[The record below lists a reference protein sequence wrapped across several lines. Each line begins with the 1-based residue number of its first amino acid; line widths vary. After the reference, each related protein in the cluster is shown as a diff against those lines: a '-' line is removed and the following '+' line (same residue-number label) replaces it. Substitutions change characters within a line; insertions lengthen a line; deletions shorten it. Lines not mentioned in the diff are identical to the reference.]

1 MATIKLKRMKASWA
15 SFIVGVAAFM
25 VVAALNDRVWAK
37 IYPENRESNLVALC
51 VGVDEYQ
58 DKRLPKLLFCADDAK
73 KMVDVL
79 RDVGA
84 REKACFALT
93 NRGATNVEIRQEIDA
108 ILDDAGPESTVVIL
122 LAGNGF
128 ETKDGEVWF
137 CPSDFD
143 ADNWEETAISIGELR
158 DRLIDDDAR
167 FKLLIVDACRELS
180 PFETKYQRRALSRA
194 TRAIKPKS
202 SFALLF
208 SCQSLGRAYEDQTL
222 DGGVFTHFIAETLR
236 ERRGGGLRVSGLWR
250 AASQKTRDWTKKGGF
265 VKEQIPTCDIEG
277 VDFFIGYEPSPSDK

>member
-1 MATIKLKRMKASWA
+1 MKAGWA
-15 SFIVGVAAFM
+15 SFVVGVAALM
-25 VVAALNDRVWAK
+25 VVAALNDKVWAAMRVVRRT
-37 IYPENRESNLVALC
+37 NNLIVLC
-51 VGVDEYQ
+51 AGVDEYQ
-58 DKRLPKLLFCADDAK
+58 DKRLPKLLFCADDAN

-84 REKACFALT
+84 REKACLALT
-93 NRGATNVEIRQEIDA
+93 NQEATNVEIRQGIDA
-108 ILDDAGPESTVVIL
+108 ILEDAGPESTVVIM

-128 ETKDGEVWF
+128 ETNDGEVWF

-143 ADNWEETAISIGELR
+143 LDNWEETAISIGELR

-167 FKLLIVDACRELS
+167 FTLLIVDACRELP
-180 PFETKYQRRALSRA
+180 PFETESQRRTLARA
-194 TRAIKPKS
+194 TREIKPQS

-208 SCQSLGRAYEDQTL
+208 SCQSLGLAYEDQTL
-222 DGGVFTHFIAETLR
+222 NGGVFTHFIAETLR
-236 ERRGGGLRVSGLWR
+236 ERRSGGLRVSGLWR
-250 AASQKTRDWTKKGGF
+250 AASQKTRDWTKRGGF